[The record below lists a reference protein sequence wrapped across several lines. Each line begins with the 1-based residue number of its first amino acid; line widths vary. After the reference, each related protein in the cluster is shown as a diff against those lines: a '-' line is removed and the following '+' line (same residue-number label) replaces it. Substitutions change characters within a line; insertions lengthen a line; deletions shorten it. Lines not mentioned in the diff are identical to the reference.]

1 MALLITLSILWPV
14 AILFLL
20 LCALCLYAVK
30 PQEVAGAPS
39 RERKVQISATVAPFS
54 LYADVEQCLA
64 AMDIPEQVID
74 GCMGLLKQYV
84 AQGGVEC
91 VEITEC
97 ASSIYITLLPQNIV
111 VKVK

>member
-14 AILFLL
+14 AVLFLL
-20 LCALCLYAVK
+20 LCAMCLYAARARRGRAV
-30 PQEVAGAPS
+30 PET
-39 RERKVQISATVAPFS
+39 ERKVQINATVAPFS
-54 LYADVEQCLA
+54 LYADVEQCLV
-64 AMDIPEQVID
+64 AMDIPEQVVD

-97 ASSIYITLLPQNIV
+97 TSSIYITLHPQNIV

>member
-20 LCALCLYAVK
+20 LCALCLCAVK
-30 PQEVAGAPS
+30 PRKAGGAPE
-39 RERKVQISATVAPFS
+39 RERKVQINANVAPFS

-64 AMDIPEQVID
+64 AMDIPEQVVD

-97 ASSIYITLLPQNIV
+97 TSSIYITMLPQNIV